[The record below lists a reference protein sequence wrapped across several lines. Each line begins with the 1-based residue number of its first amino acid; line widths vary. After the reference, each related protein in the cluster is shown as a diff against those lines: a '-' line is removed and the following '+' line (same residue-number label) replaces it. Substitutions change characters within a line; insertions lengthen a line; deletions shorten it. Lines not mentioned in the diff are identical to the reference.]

1 MIYLRKSKL
10 YKHVI
15 DKKDEILLVD
25 YFSANWGYLEIQFL
39 SFKISLVICS
49 DAMKFANASSFITLK
64 IAFLVMSRLVMDVG
78 DVMLV
83 TSLRWWRLWSISVM
97 LYLGDVGSRRWN
109 WKFRE
114 NIFLKSDPELL
125 SFLFFTFFHGC
136 GVAKSQPL
144 PLVDS

>member
-25 YFSANWGYLEIQFL
+25 YFPANWGYLEIQFL

-49 DAMKFANASSFITLK
+49 DAIKFANASSFITLK
-64 IAFLVMSRLVMDVG
+64 IAFLVTSMLVTDIG

-83 TSLRWWRLWSISVM
+83 TTLRWLRLWSISVK

-114 NIFLKSDPELL
+114 KAWEKQDPELL
-125 SFLFFTFFHGC
+125 LHSSYSFR
-136 GVAKSQPL
+136 P
-144 PLVDS
+144 